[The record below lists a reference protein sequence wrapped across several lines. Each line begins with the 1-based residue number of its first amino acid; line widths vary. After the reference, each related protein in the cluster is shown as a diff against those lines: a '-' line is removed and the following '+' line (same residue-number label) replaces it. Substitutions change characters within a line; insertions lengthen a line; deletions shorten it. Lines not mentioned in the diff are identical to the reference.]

1 MDQSEI
7 PEAFEMGGNMKVYV
21 MPNGKKYRYKDNE
34 VPPGAVLFKKEEP
47 IEEKAKEVPNKAKR
61 PVNKAK
67 KAATK

>member
-1 MDQSEI
+1 
-7 PEAFEMGGNMKVYV
+7 MKVYV

-47 IEEKAKEVPNKAKR
+47 KEEPVEEKAKEVPNKAKR